1 MEHLNQVELR
11 GVVGSVKID
20 EVADTYV
27 VHFSMATNYIYRDRE
42 GCAVIETTWHS
53 VTAWQGPGAPNLNEL
68 AKGDKVHVLGRLRQR
83 QYISDSGEKRS
94 TVDIL
99 AHSVKLIA
107 DEKE

>member
-11 GVVGSVKID
+11 GVIGSVKID

-27 VHFSMATNYIYRDRE
+27 ARFSMATNYTFKDRE
-42 GCAVIETTWHS
+42 GYVVIETTWHS
-53 VTAWQGPGAPNLNEL
+53 VTAWQGPGAPNLNKL

-94 TVDIL
+94 TIDVL
-99 AHSVKLIA
+99 AHSVELIA

>member
-20 EVADTYV
+20 EVANNYV
-27 VHFSMATNYIYRDRE
+27 ARFSMATNYTFKDRE
-42 GCAVIETTWHS
+42 GYVVIETTWHS

-68 AKGDKVHVLGRLRQR
+68 AKGDKVHVRGRLRQR

-94 TVDIL
+94 TIDVL
-99 AHSVKLIA
+99 AHSVELIA